1 MSLIMYALPVFLLL
15 IGLEILIAKR
25 MGRKVH
31 RLHDSVTSLNIGFIS
46 EIFRGLQKLVT
57 VVFYAATVNAVGM
70 FEFDLSS
77 PLVWILAIL
86 FYDFFYYWAHRV
98 GHEVNFAWA
107 AHVVH
112 HSSEEY
118 NLTTALRQSS
128 TNQFFYWIFYLPMA
142 ILGIP
147 VEAFVVAAV
156 FSAVYQFWIHTR
168 LIPKLGWFELIFN
181 TPSHHRV
188 HHGQNDYCIDKNY
201 AGTLIIWDKL
211 FGTFAEERD
220 NEPVIYGALTPLKS
234 WNPLWANFKNYIG
247 LIQNVKTAKGWRNK
261 LMYIFAP
268 PGWTPDSEHLSDAA
282 DPASLVLFDPA
293 KFTLFETPAPFWQRF
308 YGVVAIV
315 CTLVMIFHFMLVAGG
330 MPIPVRLAY
339 GALIIFNAICIS
351 RIFAGTRWA
360 VALEAVRALV
370 VFGALMAAVW
380 FVKVTPAIQA
390 VAAIALLFSLALL
403 FKVYQESSNDLQTSK
418 RANA

>member
-31 RLHDSVTSLNIGFIS
+31 RLHDSVTSINIGFIS

-57 VVFYAATVNAVGM
+57 VVFYAATVDKVGM

-77 PLVWILAIL
+77 PLVWILAL
-86 FYDFFYYWAHRV
+86 VLYDFFYYWAHRV

-168 LIPKLGWFELIFN
+168 LIPKLGWFELVFN
-181 TPSHHRV
+181 TPTHHRV
-188 HHGQNDYCIDKNY
+188 HHGQNEYCIDKNY
-201 AGTLIIWDKL
+201 AATLIIWDKW
-211 FGTFAEERD
+211 FGTFAEERE

-247 LIQNVKTAKGWRNK
+247 LAHDVKAAKGWRNK
-261 LMYIFAP
+261 LMYLFAP
-268 PGWTPDSEHLSDAA
+268 PGWTPDAERQSGAVEPAA
-282 DPASLVLFDPA
+282 LVLFDPA
-293 KFTLFETPAPFWQRF
+293 KFTLFETPAPFWQRV
-308 YGVVAIV
+308 YGVVAS
-315 CTLVMIFHFMLVAGG
+315 CCSLVMIFHFMLVVGE

-339 GALIIFNAICIS
+339 GALIIFNAMCIAW
-351 RIFAGTRWA
+351 IFAGARWA
-360 VALEAVRALV
+360 IALEAARVAL
-370 VFGALMAAVW
+370 VFGALMAALW
-380 FVKVTPAIQA
+380 FVQVTPAIQA
-390 VAAIALLFSLALL
+390 VAAIALLISLLLL
-403 FKVYQESSNDLQTSK
+403 FKVYQESEQNLPASEGV
-418 RANA
+418 NA